1 MGDPSSSEK
10 MRAAA
15 AAARVTPALLAR
27 ILVVEDEESL
37 GRALLRFL
45 RGYELVY
52 CRSIAEALGR
62 IRAGEHFDVVV
73 SDMMM
78 PGGNG
83 SDLHAAL
90 SIEAPSLAARTLF
103 MTGGATTPETMA
115 FVAEH
120 AASVVTK
127 PLDLANL
134 RRRVD
139 ELLSTRGLRSRCPQR

>member
-1 MGDPSSSEK
+1 MGDPSSSDK
-10 MRAAA
+10 MRAAT
-15 AAARVTPALLAR
+15 AAARASTPGLAR

-52 CRSIAEALGR
+52 CRSVAEALGQ

-90 SIEAPSLAARTLF
+90 CVEAPDLAGRTIF
-103 MTGGATTPETMA
+103 MTGGATTPETLA

-139 ELLSTRGLRSRCPQR
+139 ALLAARGLLSPVSR